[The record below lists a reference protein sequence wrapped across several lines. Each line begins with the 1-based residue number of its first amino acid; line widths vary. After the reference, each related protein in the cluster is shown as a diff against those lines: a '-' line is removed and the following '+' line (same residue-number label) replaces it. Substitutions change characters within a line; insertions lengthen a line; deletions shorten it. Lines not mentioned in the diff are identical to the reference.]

1 MHSLDELDHRIMELL
16 QRDGRLPNVELARQL
31 GVSEGTIRRRIDR
44 LVNEGYIRIA
54 AIVDPLKVGMNT
66 VALIHLD
73 VDLKHLDEAGA
84 MLAAMPWVRVVA
96 FVTGVDDIIIETVFP
111 STQEL
116 FRFLKDR
123 LPKIP
128 GVRNAETSLLLK
140 LLKRSYEWLFPYQ
153 ALADGCGDGDETIS
167 RREVG
172 SPTE

>member
-1 MHSLDELDHRIMELL
+1 MHSLDELDYKIIDLL
-16 QRDGRLPNVELARQL
+16 QRDGRVPNVELARQL
-31 GVSEGTIRRRIDR
+31 GVSESTIRRRIDR

-73 VDLKHLDEAGA
+73 VDLRHLDEAGA
-84 MLAAMPWVRVVA
+84 MLAAMPCVRVVA

-116 FRFLKDR
+116 FLFLKDK

-140 LLKRSYEWLFPYQ
+140 LLKRSYEWLLPYQ
-153 ALADGCGDGDETIS
+153 AMSDGCGDEHFLKGGES
-167 RREVG
+167 RLK
-172 SPTE
+172 